1 MKANSLVPKLRI
13 FTRESE
19 VRGERPAKNYLK
31 SRFEIPSLSRQ
42 RRWKSIRDLI
52 LLVLVNCGANYWHDH
67 VIQNPES

>member
-31 SRFEIPSLSRQ
+31 SRFEVGNRLETLFCWFS
-42 RRWKSIRDLI
+42 
-52 LLVLVNCGANYWHDH
+52 
-67 VIQNPES
+67 